1 MTTPTPNTTVI
12 DLVLPAKL
20 LAQFDATCLAEY
32 GEPGKRSL
40 KLRSLMRAYIEK
52 SGV

>member
-1 MTTPTPNTTVI
+1 MPDISPDRIAI

-20 LAQFDATCLAEY
+20 LSQFDATCLAEY

-40 KLRSLMRAYIEK
+40 KLRTLMRAYIEEQ
-52 SGV
+52 GP